1 MHNEHLLHE
10 GAWLNLK
17 QKKLPNGKVWEYT
30 ERKNT
35 TGACG
40 IIATTAEDD
49 IILVRQ
55 FRHPVGTYVIEF
67 PAGLIDQ
74 GESVETAALRELK
87 EETGCEGEVV
97 QIGPTVYSSTGL
109 TNEAI
114 VMVEINVSHQGVAH
128 PEEDEDI
135 EVLRYHLAELKEKLE
150 AHREN
155 GDLLD
160 AKLANF
166 VLGLNFHK

>member
-17 QKKLPNGKVWEYT
+17 QKKLPNGKVWEYA
-30 ERKNT
+30 ERKNL

-40 IIATTAEDD
+40 IIATTAENE

-55 FRHPVGTYVIEF
+55 FRHPVGTYVVEF
-67 PAGLIDQ
+67 PAGLIDE
-74 GESVETAALRELK
+74 GESVESAALRELQ
-87 EETGCEGEVV
+87 EETGCEGEIV
-97 QIGPTVYSSTGL
+97 QVGPTIYSSTGL

-114 VMVEINVSHQGVAH
+114 VMVEINVTHQGIAH

-135 EVLRYHLAELKEKLE
+135 EVVRYKLTELKEKLKI
-150 AHREN
+150 HRKN

-160 AKLANF
+160 AKLASF
-166 VLGLNFHK
+166 AIGLHFNK